1 MKYTNS
7 GNREMRIKRQT
18 SNVKRPISN
27 IQYLVSLLLVACLLL
42 LAACGSPQPKG
53 EVIVYVA
60 APLSGFQA
68 NGGQTVLGGAKL
80 MAEQLNKAGG
90 LLGYQVKVIG
100 MDDESDSDVAVTVAE
115 QIGEAIGGKNRI
127 IGVIGHYNS
136 GQTLA
141 AMEIY
146 QGLPIVII
154 TPTASEVSITQRG
167 YRNFF
172 RVNANDATQAR
183 VDAEFLVNTLG
194 AQRVAVVY
202 NDDPYGQGLGTLMA
216 DNLRRLGAQVPLE
229 LQVAVE
235 QSSFTE
241 EVKRIAEANP
251 DAIFYGGYEV
261 EAPYLRAALIEAG
274 ITVPF
279 LASDGAFL
287 SATIDEAGGAA
298 EGIYVSAFAPSPE
311 AVVDQQWI
319 KEYQEVDYRNPDTYS
334 INGYSAMHVL
344 AEGIKKADSFD
355 ASKVAQAIRQL
366 DFDTLVGHVSYDQ
379 GGDLKEQ
386 SIYIFQ
392 VQGGA
397 FVQIYPEP

>member
-1 MKYTNS
+1 
-7 GNREMRIKRQT
+7 MRIKSKT
-18 SNVKRPISN
+18 SNVKREISN
-27 IQYLVSLLLVACLLL
+27 IQYLISISLVACCLL

-80 MAEQLNKAGG
+80 MAEQLNQAGG
-90 LLGYQVKVIG
+90 LLGYQVKVVGI
-100 MDDESDSDVAVTVAE
+100 DDESDSDVAVAVAE
-115 QIGEAIGGKNRI
+115 QIRDAIGGADRI
-127 IGVIGHYNS
+127 IGLIGHYNS

-141 AMEIY
+141 AMEVY
-146 QGLPIVII
+146 KDLPLVII

-194 AQRVAVVY
+194 ARRVAVIY
-202 NDDPYGQGLGTLMA
+202 NDDPYGQGLGALIA
-216 DNLRRLGAQVPLE
+216 EELRNLGAQVPLE

-235 QSSFTE
+235 QSIFTE
-241 EVKRIAEANP
+241 EVRRIAAASP

-261 EAPYLRAALIEAG
+261 EAPYLRAALIEAN

-311 AVVDQQWI
+311 AVVDKQWI

-334 INGYSAMHVL
+334 INGYSAMQVL
-344 AEGIKKADSFD
+344 AEGIKKAQSFD
-355 ASKVAQAIRQL
+355 AAKVAQAIRQL
-366 DFDTLVGHVSYDQ
+366 DFNTLVGHISYDQ

-392 VQGGA
+392 VRDGA
-397 FVQIYPEP
+397 FAQIYPEP